1 LKKIGMRIKLG
12 FGIGDLGGNLFFTL
26 IGFYLLY
33 YFTDVVKLPASLAG
47 TALMIGKIWDAV
59 TDPAT
64 GFISDR
70 TVSKWGR
77 RRPYIFV
84 GALGCFAGMIL
95 MFWPPGNLGT
105 MELFLLMTFYFCAL
119 NLAYTL
125 VNIPYA
131 ALLPELTDDFDQRT
145 VLTGYRMSF
154 AVVGTLVGAGAV
166 LPLIGLFG
174 GGSAGWIWMGG
185 ITGFIIMATSM
196 ITVWAV
202 REPVRTV
209 PEKGDGFIKTYLDT
223 LGLKVFLQALLP
235 WMLFIGGTSVVQ
247 GSLLYFFKYIYG
259 DEGLFQLALLFL
271 LVSSLLFIPVWVFV
285 SKRIGKSRA
294 YMLGMA
300 IVTVGVLF
308 FALGGGEGRIMY
320 AFVVMAVSGIGLSTH
335 YVMPHSILPDVVE
348 YDVISSGIRREGVFS
363 SLWTFGSKIGQA
375 LALAISGWLLDLF
388 RYQPETE
395 LEPLTIIGIRLLC
408 GPIPALFYLTGILIL
423 AFYPIS
429 REYYDEMISTGR
441 IPQSRIRPSSPSS

>member
-1 LKKIGMRIKLG
+1 MQKIGMRVKLG
-12 FGIGDLGGNLFFTL
+12 FGIGDLGGNMFFTI

-33 YFTDVVKLPASLAG
+33 YFTDVVGLPAALAG

-59 TDPAT
+59 TDPVT
-64 GFISDR
+64 GFLSDR
-70 TVSKWGR
+70 TVSRWGR

-84 GALGCFAGMIL
+84 GALGCFAGMML
-95 MFWPPGNLGT
+95 MFSSPAVGST
-105 MELFLLMTFYFCAL
+105 TELFLLMTLYFCAL

-131 ALLPELTDDFDQRT
+131 ALLPELTNDFDERT

-166 LPLIGLFG
+166 LPIIQSFG
-174 GGSAGWIWMGG
+174 GGRAGWLWMGG

-202 REPVRTV
+202 REPVRTS
-209 PEKGDGFIKTYLDT
+209 PERGDGFLKTYLDT
-223 LGLKVFLQALLP
+223 LGLKVFLQALVP
-235 WMLFIGGTSVVQ
+235 WVLFIGGTSVVQ

-259 DEGLFQLALLFL
+259 DEGLFQVALLFL
-271 LVSSLLFIPVWVFV
+271 LVFSLLFIPVWVLV
-285 SKRIGKSRA
+285 SKKIGKSRA

-300 IVTVGVLF
+300 IVSAGVLF
-308 FALGGGEGRIMY
+308 FAIGGGEGRVFY
-320 AFVVMAVSGIGLSTH
+320 AFAVMAFSGIGLSTH

-348 YDVISSGIRREGVFS
+348 YDVIVSGIRREGVFS

-375 LALAISGWLLDLF
+375 VALAISGLLLDLF
-388 RYQPETE
+388 RYQPNVE
-395 LEPLTIIGIRLLC
+395 LEPLAVLGIRLLC
-408 GPIPALFYLTGILIL
+408 GPVPVLFYATGILIL
-423 AFYPIS
+423 AYYPIS
-429 REYYDEMISTGR
+429 RDYYDRMISSGR
-441 IPQSRIRPSSPSS
+441 IPEVSRNS

>member
-1 LKKIGMRIKLG
+1 
-12 FGIGDLGGNLFFTL
+12 
-26 IGFYLLY
+26 
-33 YFTDVVKLPASLAG
+33 
-47 TALMIGKIWDAV
+47 
-59 TDPAT
+59 
-64 GFISDR
+64 
-70 TVSKWGR
+70 
-77 RRPYIFV
+77 
-84 GALGCFAGMIL
+84 
-95 MFWPPGNLGT
+95 
-105 MELFLLMTFYFCAL
+105 
-119 NLAYTL
+119 
-125 VNIPYA
+125 
-131 ALLPELTDDFDQRT
+131 
-145 VLTGYRMSF
+145 
-154 AVVGTLVGAGAV
+154 
-166 LPLIGLFG
+166 
-174 GGSAGWIWMGG
+174 
-185 ITGFIIMATSM
+185 M

-247 GSLLYFFKYIYG
+247 GSLLYYFKYIYG

-271 LVSSLLFIPVWVFV
+271 LVFSLLFIPVWVFV
-285 SKRIGKSRA
+285 SKKVGKSRA

-308 FALGGGEGRIMY
+308 FAIGGGEGRVLY
-320 AFVVMAVSGIGLSTH
+320 AFIVMAVSGIGLSTH

-395 LEPLTIIGIRLLC
+395 LEPLTLIGIRLLC
-408 GPIPALFYLTGILIL
+408 GPIPALFYIVGILIL
-423 AFYPIS
+423 AFYPHFP
-429 REYYDEMISTGR
+429 GVL
-441 IPQSRIRPSSPSS
+441 Q